1 MRSQIATS
9 KNSPDEGPLKG
20 GRRYLPYV
28 FTEQGIAML
37 SAVLRS
43 DEAIQVSVNIMNAF
57 VKMRRFLANNSLMLE
72 RINELEVK
80 QLEYQKSSEEKFD
93 KIFDYISEHT
103 ESSQNQRYF
112 GTSGTDYPE

>member
-1 MRSQIATS
+1 
-9 KNSPDEGPLKG
+9 
-20 GRRYLPYV
+20 
-28 FTEQGIAML
+28 ML